1 MGTDN
6 SMQNKSNIFSIENIL
21 SLPDKVKNRKLINN
35 EKIEIFE
42 KSCDESNDTASEDG
56 NFDAN
61 SE

>member
-21 SLPDKVKNRKLINN
+21 SLPDKVKSRKFIDDSIN
-35 EKIEIFE
+35 EKVEI
-42 KSCDESNDTASEDG
+42 CDESNDTASDDG
-56 NFDAN
+56 NFDMN